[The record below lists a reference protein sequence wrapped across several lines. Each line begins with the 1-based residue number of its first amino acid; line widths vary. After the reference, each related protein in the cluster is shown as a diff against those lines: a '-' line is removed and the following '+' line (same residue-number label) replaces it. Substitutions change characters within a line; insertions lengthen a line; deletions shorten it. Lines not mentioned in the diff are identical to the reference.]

1 MLNICQKYE
10 FIFIIMSVSS
20 PKKLKDQIHDAQN
33 RSSGEMA
40 NRISDIYNSFMMMHV
55 CHIYQIA
62 YRTAM
67 DTICSH
73 PLSHHALSHWKYML
87 GCCSKVP
94 CIAIPSHES
103 DKYHSKTCPT
113 NTFSCIK
120 NGILMW
126 ISWPNYTRQ
135 KHLCCVIQCHKLQ
148 QNTKLYTRKEIFMM
162 KKSISDFN
170 TSFYIQEIEKYYFMC
185 HMYAF

>member
-20 PKKLKDQIHDAQN
+20 PKKLKDQIHNAQN

-148 QNTKLYTRKEIFMM
+148 QPQNYTQEKRFLWWRNQYLTLIQVSTF
-162 KKSISDFN
+162 KK
-170 TSFYIQEIEKYYFMC
+170 
-185 HMYAF
+185 